1 MNIHQFE
8 TELKKLSQMPPWG
21 KKQTDDWDMLS
32 NFVYQLPSYE
42 SLIQKLL
49 ALHKGTDFDNYVLHR
64 WYNTLSARAV
74 EQLFC
79 SCEGVK
85 PNINQYDK
93 LVDFTINGI
102 AFDHKTSVF
111 PKGYP
116 KDINFAQQNP
126 KHLIEWLYAQQSTQQ
141 RFHQANRLFI
151 ILHAQ
156 DGQHWKLRAELK
168 KLESCIK
175 QYVQQFEANKL
186 QEINFTDG
194 KIALSDVIWLME

>member
-1 MNIHQFE
+1 MTLFQLEI
-8 TELKKLSQMPPWG
+8 ELKKLAQMPPWG
-21 KKQTDDWDMLS
+21 KKQTDDWDKLS

-42 SLIQKLL
+42 SLLQQLQ
-49 ALHKGTDFDNYVLHR
+49 ALNKGQDFDNYVLHR

-79 SCEGVK
+79 NCAGVTAHK
-85 PNINQYDK
+85 NQFDK
-93 LVDFTINGI
+93 LIDFSINGI

-116 KDINFAQQNP
+116 NDVQFAQQNP

-151 ILHAQ
+151 ILFAN
-156 DGQHWKLRAELK
+156 DGNHWKLRAEINKMQL
-168 KLESCIK
+168 CIEN
-175 QYVQQFEANKL
+175 YVRQFDARNLQQ
-186 QEINFTDG
+186 IHFTNG
-194 KIALSDVIWLME
+194 ENALSDIIWVNE